1 MDPEKRA
8 RLLELLKSKEES
20 LVDSV
25 IANGDDPNFAVEP
38 EDKFQGTKDLS
49 NINKLRKDGWTND
62 RIFQALE
69 ADMAEKQRLEAAKQ
83 GPPRPPKST
92 LEKVVLKTKR
102 SVRGSELDAM
112 SWMSYSGVP
121 GYPSWEEMNEIY
133 DEYEERIKN
142 DPVYADNWLE
152 YVLLSASGLSG
163 SMYAGTKAGLPYAAA
178 GMAGAAAVGAVT
190 PVIPD
195 EFVTV
200 PLSGAGGLAVGT
212 TAFWQQQGSGMM
224 LRNLIKRGVDP
235 NTAYG
240 LASVGGLFYGLIE
253 RAQVSKFIPKSVQ
266 KKANNAVTKTLAN
279 WIGENSRKYGADYI
293 TQIGQE
299 EAQLA
304 IQLITEELA
313 VALEGDIPHRQIE
326 DMAAEAWETFKQTA
340 AGLFPL
346 QGTRVAVDMAVEM
359 GPPKLQDMVSGLVDT
374 QQEIETS
381 SIVSPEEALTVET
394 QAQQITEDEANDFNI
409 VYDKESDGTREIS
422 GDELIATGYDPEKNN
437 LPLTREDEYGNKFYA
452 VKIKGE
458 NDSEGNIRLTSTA
471 DRSTILEE
479 TVEARLK
486 QLKNSKESED
496 QALIAKIENWWE
508 AVRKKASEM
517 GLELRFVDTDEGNI
531 ELFSDAIL
539 YHKGGFTGLG
549 KEFEA
554 ATYIPDQLA
563 DEFIGKFG
571 EMSDG
576 NNIFDILKSDQGGVA
591 KADKDFRIG
600 VDEEL
605 SSREEITKEN
615 QRPPPTAK
623 NPAKTRQ
630 MTGLNP
636 IKLTGTFQ
644 NWHPTPEDDINIKT
658 PAFKKWFGNSEMKD
672 STDPEGGPAELYHG
686 TNATFDSFMP
696 MTYMTMDKRV
706 AEFYARRHDAEDI
719 EGYTPEHGFEW
730 AREGSQIYPIYSN
743 LKNTF
748 EFDIDQYDLGE
759 RESFD
764 EWIFIMNNLL
774 ERDGKE
780 EFTKEEV
787 DKIFDNFEGN
797 FLSGDQN
804 KNVGSSLDPG
814 GFSLMESN
822 DYEDQPF
829 YRYIDLN
836 LSLADALE
844 TRGYDGIVASEDI
857 FSDGTDPTV
866 FIAFNPESIKSKFN
880 QGTFDPNDSRMS
892 HQLEP
897 GVVEQAVGIYPDVMN
912 TKAKKDRL
920 RLTVARREKTPL
932 VGRQNNN
939 RVEFELENGGVM
951 ILGRDKTPEDWI
963 RQVESMLD
971 PDEIKAAMNW
981 YEDAY
986 PAFVE
991 EFGQDEAVTYMV
1003 AWLLGNVQASPQQA
1017 LSNTFLGMEQLKAAL
1032 PSFKSAGTKSVSKN
1046 IKTALQGLRTEKGA
1060 GAKLFDFLDSALGKL
1075 TRTVMQDDKR
1085 GLAPVA
1091 IDRHTYRDAGFVDA
1105 AIKNIL
1111 GRLAIDK
1118 DRVKKLRFDSKSSSP
1133 TDTQYEYALK
1143 YMNDL
1148 TNSLNEM
1155 GYMGGNLKPH
1165 QVQAIGW
1172 TAIAR
1177 MAESSEGQSIQDA
1190 IGLQKP
1196 TVAFALRFGDE
1207 SPYSAIYGEAF
1218 DGMPENEKIALTDRV
1233 VQDVVPELAEELGL
1247 KVISIKGKGYGI
1259 WDNDPAEPNATI
1271 NVRGSN
1277 QAIKALMNSIGILF
1291 QQSEVGLMSKAPNL
1305 KGLGMIYRHKELAN
1319 PEMQQ
1324 AVYDILREETD
1335 NDFTPGATSISY
1347 KGMPSLMVGTFV
1359 NQSDYE
1365 IHQPSLDAAVER
1377 IRNELGIDLDLP
1389 GAITPIGSKYE
1400 ATKNNWKKDNRG
1412 ERYRETIRK
1421 THRPD
1426 LLGRLDNHYGPKV
1439 ERHLESTF
1447 AKESDKRRKS
1457 YQLEP
1462 DPDYAAEVDAAIQ
1475 AKEKTKSFNISTDT
1489 IIDSAKDFLFD
1500 SMGPLVRW
1508 QKDTEEQMLGGKRLR
1523 DHLNVVLA
1531 SELFIGKTSEK
1542 ISDLNKQII
1551 DKDNPESFLR
1561 RLVDSG
1567 ISTEDFNLYLHSLH
1581 AQERNDAV
1589 AEINEDLQDGGSGM
1603 TSKVAETLYKKYNK
1617 KYGRVKLRKFVQ
1629 EFREEVIDKTLQIR
1643 LENGLITQEDY
1654 DNMTSKYDN
1663 YVPLFRVMDETDAIL
1678 DDKKWWEKRLL
1689 GIPEKMKG
1697 LAGGSPQKFDVK
1709 GAESKKVR
1717 GSTRPVKNIIISAI
1731 EQHQG
1736 ALLRSEKN
1744 VVNKRL
1750 LNLIEM
1756 FPDDSVFEVVGVQQ
1770 KPVYDHNGEISFMQA
1785 KQQVIDSENNEVG
1798 DERMIHVK
1806 VDGKTKRIIFK
1817 GPQGLRIAGAMLNM
1831 GTNKAMKAL
1840 QSINNYLRYVNTIAD
1855 PGFIFSNFIR
1865 DIQMAGFAISAEQ
1878 GDSIM
1883 AQALSPKALGR
1894 AWKGVY
1900 NIVQNEDID
1909 SEWSQLYERLRK
1921 AGGKTGFFDY
1931 ESIESKLEKLEV
1943 DLKRVESKGIGIK
1956 TAGKSI
1962 FNFIESLNEATESA
1976 VRLTLFKTLLDHG
1989 YSEEQAASGAKNVTI
2004 NFNRKGQVGSFLN
2017 SGWLFA
2023 NAGLQGNMRIYGV
2036 LKNSKKARR
2045 AVAGIAA
2052 LGLTE
2057 SISNNMASEDDDEYE
2072 KMSDWVKDNNMIFR
2086 YGSGDKYFKMR
2097 LAYGLNMFKVAGNI
2111 AGDITWAKMQGKP
2124 LEPWRHTARLLEGMN
2139 SAFNP
2144 LGSGPIDQIIA
2155 PTVMD
2160 PILQLSNN
2168 KAFHGGPI
2176 KPKSYYG
2183 PEKAEVEQAWS
2194 RTPDIYKN
2202 MSQWLFKAVGGKIRY
2217 NEDGGIDHAVRGPLD
2232 GFGDISPET
2241 LEYWVQYLGGGLGK
2255 TMMETVNTAQ
2265 GVIEGDVDWSKAPF
2279 VNEFYGEFDDKSES
2293 RILYDYERNM
2303 NRDYYDM
2310 DVRLKYFNY
2319 LDSYYSKGNIDDKE
2333 YKARIRAFEK
2343 AQDKVFETKLGY

>member
-1 MDPEKRA
+1 MDPKKRA
-8 RLLELLKSKEES
+8 EILEYLKTQEES

-25 IANGDDPNFAVEP
+25 INYGENNPVVP
-38 EDKFQGTKDLS
+38 EDQFPGTKDLS
-49 NINKLRKDGWTND
+49 NINKLRKDGWTDD
-62 RIFQALE
+62 RIFKALE

-83 GPPRPPKST
+83 GPPRPPKGT
-92 LEKVVLKTKR
+92 LEKIVLKTKR
-102 SVRGSELDAM
+102 SARASELDAM

-121 GYPSWEEMNEIY
+121 GYPSWEEINEIY
-133 DEYEERIKN
+133 DEYEERNQN
-142 DPVYADNWLE
+142 DPVLADNWLE
-152 YVLLSASGLSG
+152 YVLLSSAGLVG

-178 GMAGAAAVGAVT
+178 GMTGAAAVGAVT

-200 PLSGAGGLAVGT
+200 PLSGASGLAVGT

-235 NTAYG
+235 DVAYG
-240 LASVGGLFYGLIE
+240 LASVGGLFYGLVE

-266 KKANNAVTKTLAN
+266 KKANDTITKSLTK
-279 WIGENSRKYGADYI
+279 WIGENYRKYGTDYFV
-293 TQIGQE
+293 QIGQE
-299 EAQLA
+299 EAQLG
-304 IQLITEELA
+304 IQFITEELA
-313 VALEGDIPHRQIE
+313 VALEGDIPQRQLE

-340 AGLFPL
+340 AGLVPL
-346 QGTRVAVDMAVEM
+346 QGVRASVDYAVDTQA
-359 GPPKLQDMVSGLVDT
+359 PPKIKDVVSGLVDT

-381 SIVSPEEALTVET
+381 SIVSPEEKLTVET

-409 VYDKESDGTREIS
+409 EYDKENDGAMEMSEDEI
-422 GDELIATGYDPEKNN
+422 IATGYNIELNN
-437 LPLTREDEYGNKFYA
+437 IPVSRTDENGKRYYA
-452 VKIKGE
+452 VSLKGE
-458 NDSEGNIRLTSTA
+458 TDSQGNIRLTSAA
-471 DRSTILEE
+471 DRSTLLEE
-479 TVEARLK
+479 TIEARLRK
-486 QLKNSKESED
+486 LQNSKKPED
-496 QALIAKIENWWE
+496 QALIAKIENWWGS
-508 AVRKKASEM
+508 VRKKASEL
-517 GLELRFVDTDEGNI
+517 GLELRFDDTAEGNI

-539 YHKGGFTGLG
+539 YHKGGFTGLDE
-549 KEFEA
+549 KFQA
-554 ATYIPDQLA
+554 ATYIPDRLA
-563 DEFIGKFG
+563 DEFIANFG

-576 NNIFDILKSDQGGVA
+576 TNVFDILKSDQGGVK
-591 KADKDFRIG
+591 KADSYFRDN
-600 VDEEL
+600 VNEEL
-605 SSREEITKEN
+605 AMREAMGQDK

-623 NPAKTRQ
+623 NPTKTKLQKKTKQ
-630 MTGLNP
+630 MVPGENT
-636 IKLTGTFQ
+636 KS
-644 NWHPTPEDDINIKT
+644 PE
-658 PAFKKWFGNSEMKD
+658 FKKWFGD
-672 STDPEGGPAELYHG
+672 SKVVDENNQPLVVYHG
-686 TNATFDSFMP
+686 TGQTFDEFNTEINRPELSFTSNPTVANEYAVSGLNATNPQM
-696 MTYMTMDKRV
+696 
-706 AEFYARRHDAEDI
+706 
-719 EGYTPEHGFEW
+719 
-730 AREGSQIYPIYSN
+730 YPVYLS
-743 LKNTF
+743 LKNPAVYDAKGLNWADFKVWTGYKWANIHQLAEMHKVGKEFNDDRNPGQKITF
-748 EFDIDQYDLGE
+748 EKTDGIILKNINEVG
-759 RESFD
+759 
-764 EWIFIMNNLL
+764 NNL
-774 ERDGKE
+774 ET
-780 EFTKEEV
+780 EFLGTTYQV
-787 DKIFDNFEGN
+787 FEPN
-797 FLSGDQN
+797 Q
-804 KNVGSSLDPG
+804 
-814 GFSLMESN
+814 
-822 DYEDQPF
+822 
-829 YRYIDLN
+829 
-836 LSLADALE
+836 
-844 TRGYDGIVASEDI
+844 
-857 FSDGTDPTV
+857 
-866 FIAFNPESIKSKFN
+866 IKSVFN
-880 QGTFDPNDSRMS
+880 QGTFDPNDANIS

-897 GVVEQAVGIYPDVMN
+897 GVVEKAVGIYPDVMN

-939 RVEFELENGGVM
+939 RVEFELENGGVI

-963 RQVESMLD
+963 RQVESILD
-971 PDEIKAAMNW
+971 QDEIELAMNW

-991 EFGQDEAVTYMV
+991 EFGQDEAVNYMV

-1032 PSFKSAGTKSVSKN
+1032 PSFKSAGTKSVAKN

-1060 GAKLFDFLDSALGKL
+1060 GAKLYDFLDSALGKL
-1075 TRTVMQDDKR
+1075 TRTVMQDDER

-1118 DRVKKLRFDSKSSSP
+1118 DRVKRLRFDSKDSSP
-1133 TDTQYEYALK
+1133 SDTQYEYALK

-1177 MAESSEGQSIQDA
+1177 MSESSEGQSIQDA

-1207 SPYSAIYGEAF
+1207 SPYSAMYGEAF
-1218 DGMPENEKIALTDRV
+1218 DGLPEKEKIALTDRV

-1247 KVISIKGKGYGI
+1247 KVNSVKGKGYGI

-1291 QQSEVGLMSKAPNL
+1291 QQSEVGLISKAPNL
-1305 KGLGMIYRHKELAN
+1305 KGLGLIYSHKELSN

-1335 NDFTPGATSISY
+1335 KDFTPGATSVTY
-1347 KGMPSLMVGTFV
+1347 NGMPGLMVGTNV

-1365 IHQPSLDAAVER
+1365 IHEPSLDVAVER

-1400 ATKNNWKKDNRG
+1400 ATKNNWKKNNQG
-1412 ERYRETIRK
+1412 ERYRKAIRK
-1421 THRPD
+1421 THPSS

-1439 ERHLESTF
+1439 ERHLEDTF

-1462 DPDYAAEVDAAIQ
+1462 NPDYAAEVDAAIQ
-1475 AKEKTKSFNISTDT
+1475 AKEKTKSLDISTDT
-1489 IIDSAKDFLFD
+1489 IMQSAHDFLFD

-1523 DHLNVVLA
+1523 DHVNVVLA
-1531 SELFIGKTSEK
+1531 SELFVGKVSEK
-1542 ISDLNKQII
+1542 ISDFNKKII
-1551 DKDNPESFLR
+1551 DKDNPDSFLR

-1567 ISTEDFNLYLHSLH
+1567 ITTEDFNLYLHALH

-1589 AEINEDLQDGGSGM
+1589 AEINEDLEDGGSGM
-1603 TSKVAETLYKKYNK
+1603 TNKIAETLLKKFNK
-1617 KYGRVKLRKFVQ
+1617 KYGRVKLRKFVK

-1643 LENGLITQEDY
+1643 LENGLITQEDF
-1654 DNMTSKYDN
+1654 DNMTAKYDN
-1663 YVPLFRVMDETDAIL
+1663 YVPLFRVLDETEAIL
-1678 DDKKWWEKRLL
+1678 DDKKWWQKKLL
-1689 GIPEKMKG
+1689 GIPEKIKERV
-1697 LAGGSPQKFDVK
+1697 GGGPQKFDVK
-1709 GAESKKVR
+1709 GAESKKVK
-1717 GSTRPVKNIIISAI
+1717 GSTRRVKNILVSAI

-1744 VVNKRL
+1744 LVNRRL

-1756 FPDDSVFEVVGVQQ
+1756 FPDDSVVEVMGVQQ
-1770 KPVYDHNGEISFMQA
+1770 KPMYDHNGEISYMQE
-1785 KQQVIDSENNEVG
+1785 KQQVIDSDGDYVG
-1798 DERMIHVK
+1798 PERMIHVK

-1817 GPQGLRIAGAMLNM
+1817 GPQGKRIAGAMLNM
-1831 GTNKAMKAL
+1831 GASKAISVL
-1840 QSINNYLRYVNTIAD
+1840 QSFNNYLRYVNTIAD
-1855 PGFIFSNFIR
+1855 PNFIFSNFIR

-1878 GDSIM
+1878 GDTIM
-1883 AQALSPKALGR
+1883 AQALSPKALGH

-1900 NIVQNEDID
+1900 NIVQNEDTD
-1909 SEWSQLYERLRK
+1909 SEWSQLYEKLRK

-1956 TAGKSI
+1956 TAGKSV

-2004 NFNRKGQVGSFLN
+2004 NFNRKGQFGSFLN
-2017 SGWLFA
+2017 SAYLFA
-2023 NAGLQGNMRIYGV
+2023 NAGLQGNHRIYAI
-2036 LKNSKKARR
+2036 LKNSKKARG

-2052 LGLTE
+2052 MGLTE
-2057 SISNNMASEDDDEYE
+2057 SILNNMASEDDDEYE
-2072 KMSDWVKDNNMIFR
+2072 KLSDWEKDNNMIFR

-2097 LAYGLNMFKVAGNI
+2097 LAYGLNVFKVAGNI
-2111 AGDITWAKMQGKP
+2111 AGDVTWSKMKGKP
-2124 LEPWRHTARLLEGMN
+2124 LEPWRHTARLLEAMN

-2144 LGSGPIDQIIA
+2144 LGSGPWDQVLS
-2155 PTVMD
+2155 PTIGD
-2160 PILQLSNN
+2160 PLIQLSNN

-2194 RTPDIYKN
+2194 RTPNVYKN
-2202 MSQWLFKAVGGKIRY
+2202 MSQWVFKAVGGKIRY

-2232 GFGDISPET
+2232 GFGDWSPE
-2241 LEYWVQYLGGGLGK
+2241 LYEYWVDYLGGGLGK
-2255 TMMETVNTAQ
+2255 TIFRTVSTVQDA
-2265 GVIEGDVDWSKAPF
+2265 VEGDTDWAKAPF
-2279 VNEFYGEFDDKSES
+2279 VRNFYGKFDEKSES

-2303 NRDYYDM
+2303 RRDYYDNN
-2310 DVRLKYFNY
+2310 VRLKYYNY
-2319 LDSYYSKGNIDDKE
+2319 LDSYYNKGHIDDKE
-2333 YKARIRAFEK
+2333 YKARIKAFEK
-2343 AQDKVFETKLGY
+2343 AQDEAFETKLGY